1 MANIHIQRHHHLGM
15 DGARKVAWQWAE
27 HAESEFDM
35 QCAYEEGVDCDEVH
49 FSRTGAKGTLRV
61 TADHFELDAQ
71 LGFPARRLQG
81 PHRKRDRQK
90 PRRAAGQKE
99 KAGGQGGGR
108 HQEEVSRSPRLDGA
122 RWLSSAS

>member
-1 MANIHIQRHHHLGM
+1 MANIHIQRTHHLGM

-35 QCAYEEGVDCDEVH
+35 QCAYEEGDYCDEVH

-71 LGFPARRLQG
+71 LGFLLGAFKDRIESEIVKNLDELLAKKKKPAAKTATG
-81 PHRKRDRQK
+81 SKK
-90 PRRAAGQKE
+90 K
-99 KAGGQGGGR
+99 
-108 HQEEVSRSPRLDGA
+108 
-122 RWLSSAS
+122 